1 MEVPKRSVPVQIV
14 HATAE
19 DAEAIAVLHA
29 ESWRSAYRG
38 LLPDDFL
45 DAFVLQDRR
54 ALWAE
59 RMQAPDAERRFVC
72 KAIADE
78 GAMLGFACVLLDEEP
93 EWGALLDNLH
103 VRPDAKG
110 CGVGYALFQ
119 AAREWVRTTAP
130 GTNMHLTV
138 LEGNTTARR
147 FYERQHGTLIA
158 KQQVEVLP
166 GVYRPV
172 LRYSWEP

>member
-1 MEVPKRSVPVQIV
+1 MVLVP
-14 HATAE
+14 ATVA
-19 DAEAIAVLHA
+19 DAESIAVLHA

-38 LLPDDFL
+38 ILPDSFL
-45 DAFVLQDRR
+45 DGPVFEERR

-59 RMQAPDAERRFVC
+59 RMREPGANRRFVC
-72 KAIADE
+72 KAIGED
-78 GAMLGFACVLLDEEP
+78 GSLLGFACVLLDADP

-103 VRPDAKG
+103 VHPDLKG
-110 CGVGYALFQ
+110 AGIGYALFN
-119 AAREWVRTTAP
+119 ASRDWVRTAAP

-138 LEGNTTARR
+138 LEGNERARR
-147 FYERQHGTLIA
+147 FYERQGGTIVA
-158 KQQVEVLP
+158 RQEVEVLE

>member
-1 MEVPKRSVPVQIV
+1 MVLVQASVDDDQ
-14 HATAE
+14 
-19 DAEAIAVLHA
+19 AIAALHA

-45 DAFVLQDRR
+45 DGPVLEDRR
-54 ALWAE
+54 TVWAE
-59 RMQAPDAERRFVC
+59 RMRAPHAERRFVC
-72 KAIADE
+72 KAADAE
-78 GAMLGFACVLLDEEP
+78 GSLLGFACVLLDAEP

-103 VRPDAKG
+103 VRPDLRATG
-110 CGVGYALFQ
+110 IGYALFT
-119 AAREWVRTTAP
+119 AARDWVRTAAP

-138 LEGNTTARR
+138 LEGNERARR
-147 FYERQHGTLIA
+147 FYERQGGTLIA